1 MSQFEVVGKRI
12 LNVRSGPKA
21 VGQAVYTDDLKF
33 PNMLY
38 GKVLRSPFPHARIL
52 NIDASK
58 AKALPGVKG
67 VVYGDSVPKVKV
79 GALPTQSDR
88 FVIAIDK
95 VRHVGEAVAAVV
107 AIDDEIAEEALQLIK
122 VEYEPLPAVFD
133 PEEAMRPGAARIHEE
148 ADNNISYRFVKSYG
162 DVEKG
167 FSESDYIRE
176 DTFQTAPINHAAI
189 EPHGVIS
196 QWNSDGTL
204 TVWIDIQMPFLIQ
217 RAFARV
223 FNLPED
229 RVRIIKTETGGG
241 FGGKGEFLSHYFAS
255 TYFSML
261 TGKPVKLVMSREEV
275 FLATSQR
282 HPVKLT
288 LKTGVKK
295 DGALVSQY
303 IRYLADGGAY
313 TSSGPLAL
321 SIAYFMGM
329 LPYILPNFSYEGIR
343 AYTNKT
349 NSGPMQGHAVPQLRW
364 GIESQLDMIAEE
376 LGIDPLDIRYRN
388 AVYQGYKHP
397 VHSFNSCGFKES
409 MDEVKKYFAWEERK
423 GKLPSGHGLGIAC
436 SSFISGIK
444 MLAHIGGSVVIQIN
458 SDAGV
463 SILSGAADIG
473 QGTDTVISQIVA
485 EELGV
490 TMENIRVI
498 SNDTA
503 VTPMDQGTFSSGVT
517 LRMGNAAILAAKD
530 VKKQLLE
537 VIAPNLETS
546 PDELEFRGGKIFVHG
561 HPEKGIS
568 FSQAVRIYRYAD
580 RSMPIIGK
588 GNYVPDI
595 ADVVTMIREG
605 GRQSPAF
612 SFMCQGAEVKVD
624 KETGDVKVLKLI
636 TGHDCG
642 RVINPINVEG
652 QLDGAV
658 SKGVGMA
665 FYEDQP
671 HKDGSYLNTNF
682 LDFLMPTSLD
692 HPGEAPLKSIETNE
706 PNGPFG
712 AKESGEGNLIGVSP
726 AIGNAIYDAVGVR
739 ITDLPITPDKIKKAL
754 DSRPSLRP

>member
-1 MSQFEVVGKRI
+1 MSEFEVIGKRI

-21 VGQAVYTDDLKF
+21 IGQAVYTDDIKF

-38 GKVLRSPFPHARIL
+38 GKILRSPLPHARIL
-52 NIDASK
+52 NIDTSK
-58 AKALPGVKG
+58 AKALPGVRG
-67 VVYGDSVPKVKV
+67 VVAGNNVPRIKV

-88 FVIAIDK
+88 PVMAIDK
-95 VRHVGEAVAAVV
+95 VRHMGEPVAAVV
-107 AIDDEIAEEALQLIK
+107 AIDEEIAEEALELIK
-122 VEYEPLPAVFD
+122 VNYEPLPAVFD
-133 PEEAMRPGAARIHEE
+133 SEEAIKPGAPRIHDEVE
-148 ADNNISYRFVKSYG
+148 NNISFRFVKSYG

-167 FSESDYIRE
+167 FRESDYIRE
-176 DTFQTAPINHAAI
+176 DTYQTQPINHAAI

-196 QWNSDGTL
+196 QWNNDGTL
-204 TVWIDIQMPFLIQ
+204 TVWMDIQMPFLIQ

-241 FGGKGEFLSHYFAS
+241 FGGKGEFLAHYFAS
-255 TYFSML
+255 TYFSRL
-261 TGKPVKLVMSREEV
+261 TGRPVKIIYSREEV
-275 FLATSQR
+275 FVASSQR
-282 HPVKLT
+282 HPVIMT

-295 DGALVSQY
+295 DGILVSQH

-313 TSSGPLAL
+313 MSTGPLAL
-321 SIAYFMGM
+321 TIACYMGM
-329 LPYILPNFSYEGIR
+329 LPYILPNFSYDGIR

-364 GIESQLDMIAEE
+364 GIESQLDMIAKE
-376 LGIDPLDIRYRN
+376 LGMDPMDIRRKN
-388 AVYQGYKHP
+388 AVYPGYKHP
-397 VHSFNSCGFKES
+397 VHAFASCGFKES
-409 MDEVKKYFAWEERK
+409 IDEVEKYLGWKERK
-423 GKLPSGHGLGIAC
+423 EKLPPGHGLGIAC
-436 SSFISGIK
+436 SSFVSGIK
-444 MLAHIGGSVVIQIN
+444 MLSHIGGSIVIQVN

-463 SILSGAADIG
+463 NILSGAADIG

-490 TMENIRVI
+490 TMDNVRII
-498 SNDTA
+498 SADTA
-503 VTPMDQGTFSSGVT
+503 ITPMDQGTFSSGVT
-517 LRMGNAAILAAKD
+517 LRVGNAAIIAAKD
-530 VKKQLLE
+530 VKKQLLD

-546 PDELEFRGGKIFVHG
+546 PEQLDFRGGKIFVHG

-580 RSMPIIGK
+580 KSMPIIGK

-595 ADVVTMIREG
+595 TDVVTMIREG
-605 GRQSPAF
+605 GRHSPAY
-612 SFMCQGAEVKVD
+612 SFMCQGAEIKVD

-658 SKGVGMA
+658 SKGIGMA

-671 HKDGSYLNTNF
+671 HKDGSYLNNNF
-682 LDFLMPTSLD
+682 LDFLLPTSLD
-692 HPGEAPLKSIETNE
+692 HPGEGPLISIETNE
-706 PNGPFG
+706 PNGPYG

-726 AIGNAIYDAVGVR
+726 AIANAIYDAIGVR
-739 ITDLPITPDKIKKAL
+739 INDLPITPDKIKKAL
-754 DSRPSLRP
+754 EAKDKK

>member
-1 MSQFEVVGKRI
+1 MTEFDVIGKRI
-12 LNVRSGPKA
+12 TNVRSGPKA
-21 VGQAVYTDDLKF
+21 TGQAVYTDDIKL
-33 PNMLY
+33 PGMLY

-58 AKALPGVKG
+58 AEELPGVKG
-67 VVYGDSVPKVKV
+67 VVFGNKVPTFKV

-88 FVIAIDK
+88 TVMAIDK
-95 VRHVGEAVAAVV
+95 VRHVGEAVAAVA
-107 AIDDEIAEEALQLIK
+107 AIDENIAEEAIQLIK
-122 VEYEPLPAVFD
+122 VDYEPLPAVFD
-133 PEEAMRPGAARIHEE
+133 PEEAIKPGAPKVHDEVE
-148 ADNNISYRFVKSYG
+148 NNISYRFVKSCG
-162 DVEKG
+162 DTEKG
-167 FSESDYIRE
+167 FSESDYVRE
-176 DTFQTAPINHAAI
+176 DTFRTAPINHAAL
-189 EPHGVIS
+189 EPHGVLS

-204 TVWIDIQMPFLIQ
+204 TVWVDIQMPFLIQ

-223 FNLPED
+223 FNLSDD

-241 FGGKGEFLSHYFAS
+241 FGGKGEFLAHYFAS
-255 TYFSML
+255 SYLARF
-261 TGKPVKLVMSREEV
+261 TGKPVKIIMDREEV
-275 FLATSQR
+275 FINTSQR
-282 HPVKLT
+282 HPVIIT

-303 IRYLADGGAY
+303 IKYLADGGAY
-313 TSSGPLAL
+313 LSSGPLAL

-364 GIESQLDMIAEE
+364 GIECQLDMIAEE
-376 LGIDPLDIRYRN
+376 LRIDPIEIRLKN
-388 AVYQGYKHP
+388 AVYPGYKHP
-397 VHSFNSCGFKES
+397 VHTFASCGFKES
-409 MDEVKKYFAWEERK
+409 IDEVEKDLKWKERS
-423 GKLPSGHGLGIAC
+423 GKLEPGLGLGVAC

-444 MLAHIGGSVVIQIN
+444 MLAHTGGSIVIQVN

-463 SILSGAADIG
+463 NILSGAADIG

-490 TMENIRVI
+490 NMENIRII
-498 SNDTA
+498 SGDTA
-503 VTPMDQGTFSSGVT
+503 ITPLDQGTFSSGVT
-517 LRMGNAAILAAKD
+517 LRMGHAAILAARD

-537 VIAPNLETS
+537 VVAPNLETS
-546 PDELEFRGGKIFVHG
+546 PDELEFRKGKIFARG
-561 HPEKGIS
+561 YPEKGIT

-580 RSMPIIGK
+580 RAMPIIGI

-595 ADVVTMIREG
+595 SDVVTMIREG
-605 GRQSPAF
+605 GKQSPAY

-624 KETGDVKVLKLI
+624 RETGEVKLLKLV

-642 RVINPINVEG
+642 RVINPVNVEG

-665 FYEDQP
+665 FFEDQP
-671 HKDGSYLNTNF
+671 HKDGRYLNTSF

-692 HPGEAPLKSIETNE
+692 HPDEAPLKSIETNE
-706 PNGPFG
+706 PNGPYG

-726 AIGNAIYDAVGVR
+726 AIANAIYDAVGVR
-739 ITDLPITPDKIKKAL
+739 ISDLPITPDKVKRAL
-754 DSRPSLRP
+754 DSKGNK